1 MAGKKYSLTSPSAKL
16 TPAVTPEQFIQK
28 ANDTPAEAKTY
39 PWEEPKVRDDVI
51 KMVSLRLSEPY
62 ILKLQYLSEK
72 THKSQ
77 QELIREILLPWLDE
91 EVKKY

>member
-1 MAGKKYSLTSPSAKL
+1 MGRKFSLNPKSQTAPP
-16 TPAVTPEQFIQK
+16 PAEEFIK
-28 ANDTPAEAKTY
+28 SANDIPGSNKTY
-39 PWEEPKVRDDVI
+39 PWEDPRVREDLI

-72 THKSQ
+72 TRKSQ
-77 QELIREILLPWLDE
+77 QEIIREILQPYLDE